1 MVVEIANLLNFNAKN
16 TSNLGDLLVDFFG
29 ELWEEIINDTDVNEN
44 DFLSEPED
52 EFDPRQ
58 TDFESVM
65 KHSDEYIKTIEQ
77 EMNKLVIY
85 AHVISRPR
93 NAMLSLLNTYIFPDW

>member
-1 MVVEIANLLNFNAKN
+1 MAAEIAKD

-29 ELWEEIINDTDVNEN
+29 ELWEEDINDTDVNDN

-65 KHSDEYIKTIEQ
+65 KNNDGCDEYIQIIK
-77 EMNKLVIY
+77 
-85 AHVISRPR
+85 
-93 NAMLSLLNTYIFPDW
+93 LLNNVYK

>member
-1 MVVEIANLLNFNAKN
+1 MAAEIANLLNLNAED
-16 TSNLGDLLVDFFG
+16 TSSLGDLQVDFFG
-29 ELWEEIINDTDVNEN
+29 EPWEEDINDTDVNDN

-65 KHSDEYIKTIEQ
+65 KNNDGCYEYIQIIK
-77 EMNKLVIY
+77 
-85 AHVISRPR
+85 
-93 NAMLSLLNTYIFPDW
+93 LLNKKWINW

>member
-1 MVVEIANLLNFNAKN
+1 MAAEIVNLLNLNAKD
-16 TSNLGDLLVDFFG
+16 TSNLGDLQVDFFG
-29 ELWEEIINDTDVNEN
+29 ELWEEDINDTVVNDN

-65 KHSDEYIKTIEQ
+65 KNNDACDEYIQIIK
-77 EMNKLVIY
+77 
-85 AHVISRPR
+85 
-93 NAMLSLLNTYIFPDW
+93 LLNKKWINW